1 MKNIPVVITIV
12 TLYAVFFQVAPFT
25 GMSDGIIFGLFAFSP
40 FPVIYMAYIIL
51 KFGKP
56 SAHTFDEKFYD
67 DHYYYRNGREQMDA
81 KD

>member
-1 MKNIPVVITIV
+1 MKNIPLVITIV
-12 TLYAVFFQVAPFT
+12 TFYAVFFQIAPFT

-56 SAHTFDEKFYD
+56 STHTFDEKFYD
-67 DHYYYRNGREQMDA
+67 DHHYYRNGREQMDVP
-81 KD
+81 D